1 MTLASSLDLESLAK
15 PILYPVRDQ
24 LQISNGVYTDWKRD
38 QGIKTTDPFAVDP
51 VLQRPLPLLVNP
63 ETLGTVPI
71 FSDPTVILSARLP
84 ARQEAKN
91 LDPSPAKG
99 LWRAQDDPVSHDD
112 TSPNSPFSPSRP
124 STASPSPHSS
134 PNPQSS
140 PTRSPSI
147 GREDESAAPFG
158 GSLPRFSHT
167 PLIWDALQSRYSQDN
182 KGEVKK
188 KRSDALAFIKWKRN
202 NPKARL
208 TY

>member
-15 PILYPVRDQ
+15 PILY
-24 LQISNGVYTDWKRD
+24 SDWKRE

-51 VLQRPLPLLVNP
+51 VLSSPLPLLVNP
-63 ETLGTVPI
+63 EQMGIVPI

-84 ARQEAKN
+84 ARQGAKN
-91 LDPSPAKG
+91 LDPSVSPQDATVVP
-99 LWRAQDDPVSHDD
+99 DDP
-112 TSPNSPFSPSRP
+112 SPI
-124 STASPSPHSS
+124 PHSS

-167 PLIWDALQSRYSQDN
+167 PLIWDALQRREEEKTERMKKNLKPFFWLSRRRTN
-182 KGEVKK
+182 LGANE
-188 KRSDALAFIKWKRN
+188 
-202 NPKARL
+202 
-208 TY
+208 